1 VSEVSAG
8 DTPVAALTAEPM
20 AAGGEEAG
28 ATPPS
33 GHPPMTPKRFAIWM
47 AMPIGIATLIQVLY
61 LWNIH
66 KWAFHNGDATYYDLQ
81 ANLMTHGHMF
91 VNPYLASYGLG
102 LVPSASHPPMTTLV
116 LTAADELGATSWL
129 WHQTVMALFFVITVA
144 LCGVVG
150 RRMAGPRA
158 GIVTALVVATD
169 PYLWVNPGAVLAES
183 VELLIVALLLWAV
196 LRFWARPRLITAGE
210 IGLYLGLA
218 ALTRSELILFV
229 VLIGIPLVLLC
240 RGLSRMDR
248 VKQLAIM
255 GLLFV
260 VVVGPWVGRNMT
272 AFHRTEYLSTQ
283 GGVTLAT
290 ANCNP
295 TYFGDNAGWWND
307 KCYANIKFPRS
318 YDESDMD
325 HVLRKKAEHYIETH
339 KSRAVQ
345 VIGIRVARIWDVYRP
360 FQQAQ
365 FDQLDTRPAWVTDLG
380 TWYFYALVPFAV
392 AGVVF
397 LRRRKVLL
405 FPLIGLIITATI
417 AGAVFYSNGRYRTEG
432 DLGVAILGAMGI
444 EALIRSRWR
453 SGAK

>member
-1 VSEVSAG
+1 VAEVSAG
-8 DTPVAALTAEPM
+8 DTPVALANEPVDTD
-20 AAGGEEAG
+20 GEERG
-28 ATPPS
+28 AAPKS
-33 GHPPMTPKRFAIWM
+33 DHPRMSPKRFAAWM
-47 AMPIGIATLIQVLY
+47 ALPIGIATLIQVFY
-61 LWNIH
+61 LWDIH
-66 KWAFHNGDATYYDLQ
+66 KWTYHNGDATYYYLQ
-81 ANLMTHGHMF
+81 ARWMTDGHFF
-91 VNPYLASYGLG
+91 VNPYLASYGVALE
-102 LVPSASHPPMTTLV
+102 PSASHPPLTTLV
-116 LTAADELGATSWL
+116 LTAADELGANSWL
-129 WHQTVMALFFVITVA
+129 WHQVVMALLFVITVG

-158 GIVTALVVATD
+158 GIVVALVVATD
-169 PYLWVNPGAVLAES
+169 PYLWVNPGAVLSET

-196 LRFWARPRLITAGE
+196 LRFWARPRLVTAGE

-229 VLIGIPLVLLC
+229 ILIGIPLVLLC

-248 VKQLAIM
+248 VKQLAVM

-272 AFHRTEYLSTQ
+272 AFHRREYLSSQ

-290 ANCNP
+290 ANCEP
-295 TYFGDNAGWWND
+295 TYYGNDVGWWD
-307 KCYANIKFPRS
+307 DYCYSGIKNPKG
-318 YDESDMD
+318 YDESDID
-325 HVLRKKAEHYIETH
+325 HVLRKKGEHFIETH
-339 KSRAVQ
+339 ETRAIEVM
-345 VIGIRVARIWDVYRP
+345 GIRVARIWDVYRP

-365 FDQLDTRPAWVTDLG
+365 FDQLDARPAWVTDLG

-392 AGVVF
+392 AGGVF
-397 LRRRKVLL
+397 LRRRKILL

-417 AGAVFYSNGRYRTEG
+417 AGALFYSNGRYRTEG

-453 SGAK
+453 SSIE